1 MKHPTNITLL
11 LLGLFLLSQLIGL
24 LVLSQ
29 YLVASQELP
38 LGLVMPDL
46 SGEGTVLFILIS
58 ISIGTIALLA
68 LIRFNLQI
76 LIRLWMFI
84 SIATLLTVSFSA
96 FIDPIY
102 AILLSVIFAIFKVIR
117 FNVYLHNL
125 SELFMYGALAVL
137 FSPILSIEAAIGLLI
152 IISVYDMIAVWKS
165 RHMVYMAKGLME
177 ARYFPGIAVP
187 YNKASASG
195 KTDKTTLRVSDKNDI
210 PKGVVSAKIEKPMG
224 AILGG
229 GDMAFPL
236 IFSGVVFQGLLASH
250 SIVTSLLLTS
260 IIPVFATLALAGLFA
275 ISKKDRFYPAMP
287 FVSVGGIV
295 GYLVILLI

>member
-24 LVLSQ
+24 LILSQ

-38 LGLVMPDL
+38 MGLVMPDV

-58 ISIGTIALLA
+58 IFIGTIALLA

-84 SIATLLTVSFSA
+84 SITTLLTISLSA
-96 FIDPIY
+96 FIATIF
-102 AILLSVIFAIFKVIR
+102 AFILSMIFAIFKVIR
-117 FNVYLHNL
+117 FNVYLHNF

-152 IISVYDMIAVWKS
+152 IISVYDMFAVWKS
-165 RHMVYMAKGLME
+165 RHMVYMAKGLMK
-177 ARYFPGIAVP
+177 AKYFPGISVP
-187 YNKASASG
+187 YNKTDASG
-195 KTDKTTLRVSDKNDI
+195 KTDKTTARVSDKSDTTSAN
-210 PKGVVSAKIEKPMG
+210 VSAKIERPMG

-229 GDMAFPL
+229 GDIAFPL
-236 IFSGVVFQGLLASH
+236 IFSGVVFQGLLATH
-250 SIVTSLLLTS
+250 SLLESLLLVS
-260 IIPVFATLALAGLFA
+260 IISVFATLGLAVLFA
-275 ISKKDRFYPAMP
+275 ISKEKKFYPAMP
-287 FVSVGGIV
+287 FVTVGCLV
-295 GYLVILLI
+295 GYLIIILI